1 MLKTN
6 CKKALDN
13 IRQYILDN
21 TTVDNYD
28 NVKKPETFKEAAHI
42 IINAFYDEYM
52 HGYNLRRNHQECFIA
67 WLSGLPSIFDSCYY
81 YNRSAKDDI
90 GAILEETENEKNR
103 YTEEQAADLLSRVI
117 YREIV
122 KATGRY

>member
-1 MLKTN
+1 
-6 CKKALDN
+6 
-13 IRQYILDN
+13 
-21 TTVDNYD
+21 
-28 NVKKPETFKEAAHI
+28 
-42 IINAFYDEYM
+42 
-52 HGYNLRRNHQECFIA
+52 LRRNHQECFIA